1 MNLLTMEHIGKSF
14 TDRELLGDIS
24 LGINEGERI
33 GVIGI
38 NGTGKSTLLKI
49 IAGLEET
56 DSGTLTK
63 TRGLRIAYLPQT
75 PIFDEGKTILANVTA
90 GLTAEEE
97 YRNITGEAKSMLAKL
112 GIPDSDRMAGSL
124 SGGQKKRAALVHT
137 LLLPADL
144 LVLDEP
150 TNHLDASMT
159 EWLEDYLNSFSG
171 AFIMVTHDRYFLDR
185 VTNRIVEL
193 DKGKLYSY
201 AANYSRF
208 LELKAERE
216 EMAAATERKAK
227 SLFRMELEWM
237 MRGARARS
245 TKQKA
250 HIGRFET
257 LRDREKPETDGQVTI
272 NALSSRL
279 GKKTIVLDHITK
291 SYGDKTYIDDF
302 SYILLSTDRIGIIGP
317 NGCGKSTLLKIL
329 TSTIPPDSGTV
340 ECGTTI
346 RVGYFSQENEAMD
359 ESLRVIDYIRQ
370 TADVINTADGTMT
383 ASQLC
388 EKFLFTGSMQ
398 YSVIAKLSG
407 GEKRRLYLL
416 KILMEAPNLLVL
428 DEPTNDLDISTL
440 TILEDYLK
448 DFPGILV
455 TVSHDRYFLDK
466 LAGRIFAFEGNGK
479 ISQYEGNFSDYKTAC
494 RIKQAE
500 LTQDHSK
507 EKNAKNSK
515 AEKPD
520 CTQVQSENNTKT
532 TQTKNNWRTPS
543 TTLKFT
549 YKEQKEYDTIDND
562 IAALEEKLSML
573 NEEIAKNSSN
583 YSRLTE
589 LSAQKEDA
597 EAALNEKMERWVYLN
612 DLAEK
617 ISAQKK

>member
-171 AFIMVTHDRYFLDR
+171 AFIMVTHDRYFLYR

-329 TSTIPPDSGTV
+329 TGTIPPDSGTV

-479 ISQYEGNFSDYKTAC
+479 ISQYEGNFSDYKMTC

-573 NEEIAKNSSN
+573 NEEIEKNSSN